1 MEAIFYQKLSIALLM
16 GEKIPAPVVFYNHSL
31 PPSLF
36 ELRRTS
42 RSLEAHFVRELSLR
56 LENVPK

>member
-16 GEKIPAPVVFYNHSL
+16 GEKIHATVVFYNHFL
-31 PPSLF
+31 
-36 ELRRTS
+36 

-56 LENVPK
+56 LENISKKID

>member
-1 MEAIFYQKLSIALLM
+1 LRRSVRVIASASEAIQTFTKMTVWIAS
-16 GEKIPAPVVFYNHSL
+16 SL

-42 RSLEAHFVRELSLR
+42 RFSQ
-56 LENVPK
+56 